1 MIKCIC
7 WTKKFIHSSVESWLK
22 PLRSHHQNII
32 RTFKGVKLRQP
43 HLHCNFDLFEL
54 YIFLKHSK
62 RAAQRSKKRKGRFA
76 VTPQI
81 YKPSPD
87 VSCMF
92 VGIVTGKKAQ
102 PWEFKSGSPKRRLLK
117 VTVKRIVMKQSYDNF
132 DDDTQTCWGVCEGE
146 QPNKNIRVRPGQAF
160 THQLSLLYVYVQIL
174 IAASQGAEVAMQPLA
189 HLHLTATTG
198 YNQWR
203 ATIVEF

>member
-1 MIKCIC
+1 MHLLDKEIHPFIC
-7 WTKKFIHSSVESWLK
+7 WVMV
-22 PLRSHHQNII
+22 I

-54 YIFLKHSK
+54 YIFLKHGK
-62 RAAQRSKKRKGRFA
+62 RAVQRSKKTKGRLA

-81 YKPSPD
+81 HKPSPD
-87 VSCMF
+87 VPCTF

-117 VTVKRIVMKQSYDNF
+117 VTVERIVVKQSYDNWWHT
-132 DDDTQTCWGVCEGE
+132 DLSRVCEGE
-146 QPNKNIRVRPGQAF
+146 QPNKNIRVRPGPGICLAF

-174 IAASQGAEVAMQPLA
+174 IAVSQGAEVAMQPLA

-203 ATIVEF
+203 ATIVGF